1 MHVIKKPHY
10 AVYNLVKYR
19 KKKKKSVP
27 QFLSPNMRKKVTNYL
42 LQSVQDNIFNCPKMA
57 SLAMFTNYRL
67 QNHESFSHKTS
78 KGRKS

>member
-42 LQSVQDNIFNCPKMA
+42 LQSVQENIIFNCPKMQ
-57 SLAMFTNYRL
+57 LAKPGPIYSSTTVVL
-67 QNHESFSHKTS
+67 LS
-78 KGRKS
+78 